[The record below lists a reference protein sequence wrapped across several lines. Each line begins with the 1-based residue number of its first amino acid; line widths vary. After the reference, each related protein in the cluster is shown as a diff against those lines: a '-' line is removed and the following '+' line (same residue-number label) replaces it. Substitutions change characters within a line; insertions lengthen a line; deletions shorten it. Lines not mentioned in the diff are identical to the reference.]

1 MTRRDEP
8 EGPVLVSACLLGV
21 RCRFDGGSKPD
32 ARVLALVARD
42 GILPVCPEQ
51 LGGLSTPRVR
61 HERVGSRVVSESGVD
76 ATEAFE
82 RGADEAIRL
91 AQLAGSRRAVLKAR
105 SPSCGVGQI
114 YDGTFQGR
122 VVSGDGVL
130 AARLRA
136 LGFALETEEDV
147 VLPR

>member
-1 MTRRDEP
+1 MSSRDQAI
-8 EGPVLVSACLLGV
+8 GPVLVSACLLGV
-21 RCRFDGGSKPD
+21 RCRFDGGTKPD
-32 ARVLALVARD
+32 PRVLALAERC
-42 GILPVCPEQ
+42 GIVPVCPEQ
-51 LGGLSTPRVR
+51 LGGLSTPRER
-61 HERVGSRVVSESGVD
+61 HERVGLRVLSETGND

-91 AQLAGSRRAVLKAR
+91 AQLAGARHAVLKAR

-122 VVSGDGVL
+122 VVPGDGVL
-130 AARLRA
+130 AERLRA

-147 VLPR
+147 VLSG